1 METIARRVARE
12 AKAVTRKEVIV
23 RAIAKELTWIQ
34 AADICGITARQM
46 RRLKRRYEQ
55 YGYDGLVDGRGGK
68 TRRQRIPLA
77 TIEQLCQL
85 RREKYADF
93 SVQHFWEKAT
103 EVHGLVISYTW
114 AKLALQAAGLAE
126 KSPARGKYRRRRE
139 RRPLRGMMLHLD
151 GSTHEWVAD
160 EPLQDL
166 IVLQDDADS
175 RIHYARFV
183 PQEGT
188 LSSFA
193 ALKHVLH
200 HGGRFCELYTDRG
213 SHFCHTPVAGQ
224 AATTEHD
231 GHVSRAL
238 KALGIR
244 QILAYSPQARGRSER
259 TFQTIQGRLPQE
271 LRAAGITTYAAA
283 NEYLERVFLPDFNRR
298 FTVTPTQSGTAF
310 VPLIGVDLELLL
322 SVQHERTVWNDSTVS
337 FEGLKLQL
345 PPRPDRAHYV
355 RCPVVVHEFP
365 EGTLGISYQ
374 GRLLARYSRDG
385 QLLPMVAPV
394 HRLRQR
400 RKSPI
405 FGPGQIIHPG
415 QKIAPGASERVG
427 SQAAG
432 RKLRRRRKSAPR
444 NKTNTARRAATR
456 PARNCPPAGA
466 GGGPYHARGSSCPQ
480 CGRGHKPSAAS
491 GHSRHCVLP
500 RRPHC
505 GQQLL
510 PSSTA
515 RGTRVKNVK
524 QKQKKQKN
532 RRSISVQPSGHH

>member
-12 AKAVTRKEVIV
+12 AKAVTRKEVMV

-34 AADICGITARQM
+34 AAEICGITARQM
-46 RRLKRRYEQ
+46 RRLKGRYEQ

-68 TRRQRIPLA
+68 TRRKRIPLA
-77 TIEQLCQL
+77 TIEELCQL
-85 RREKYADF
+85 RRDKYAEF

-103 EVHGLVISYTW
+103 EVHGLTISYTW

-126 KSPARGKYRRRRE
+126 KSPARGKYRRQRE
-139 RRPLRGMMLHLD
+139 RRPLRGMMLRLD
-151 GSTHEWVAD
+151 GSTHEWLAE

-193 ALKHVLH
+193 ALKQVLH
-200 HGGRFCELYTDRG
+200 YAGRFGELYTDRG

-224 AATTEHD
+224 AATTEHA

-283 NEYLERVFLPDFNRR
+283 NEYLERVFLRDFNQR
-298 FTVTPTQSGTAF
+298 FTVLPAQAGTAF
-310 VPLIGVDLELLL
+310 VPLVGVDLDLLL
-322 SVQHERTVWNDSTVS
+322 SIQHERTVWNDSTVS
-337 FEGLKLQL
+337 FAGVKLQL

-355 RCPVVVHEFP
+355 RCPVMVHEFP

-374 GRLLARYSRDG
+374 GRLLARYSREG
-385 QLLPMVAPV
+385 HLLPTAAPAPGR
-394 HRLRQR
+394 HR
-400 RKSPI
+400 RKSLS
-405 FGPGQIIHPG
+405 FGPGQIIPPG
-415 QKIAPGASERVG
+415 KQIAPGAAERIG
-427 SQAAG
+427 F
-432 RKLRRRRKSAPR
+432 P
-444 NKTNTARRAATR
+444 
-456 PARNCPPAGA
+456 
-466 GGGPYHARGSSCPQ
+466 
-480 CGRGHKPSAAS
+480 
-491 GHSRHCVLP
+491 
-500 RRPHC
+500 
-505 GQQLL
+505 
-510 PSSTA
+510 
-515 RGTRVKNVK
+515 
-524 QKQKKQKN
+524 
-532 RRSISVQPSGHH
+532 